1 MLQQAGRN
9 FSREYKNYIGGKW
22 VQSQAKVWT
31 DQICPLT
38 QDVIGVVPET
48 TEAEFNAVVQN
59 SADAFKTWKYVP
71 VSQKVR
77 YMLNFE
83 KLLKQHHDELASAIV
98 WEHGKSHADAKGDV
112 FRGYEIAEHACSFN
126 SLLQGETLANVA
138 KDVDI
143 TSFRTPI
150 GVCAGI
156 TPYNFPAMV
165 PLWMYPMAITAGNT
179 FLIKPSERVP
189 YTTEL
194 IIDLLQES
202 GVPAGVVNCVQGG
215 KPVVDYICDHKD
227 IRAVSFVGAN
237 GPGEYIYKRA
247 SATGKR
253 AQVNMGAKNHAIVCN
268 DADKEDTINALIGAC
283 FGSAGQRCM
292 AISVVVLV
300 GDAEEWVPAIVEK
313 AKTLT
318 IGPGSENPDI
328 GPTNNKALLQ

>member
-1 MLQQAGRN
+1 MGLILLKHYNMLQQAGRN

-156 TPYNFPAMV
+156 TPHNFPAMV
-165 PLWMYPMAITAGNT
+165 PLWMYPM
-179 FLIKPSERVP
+179 PSPPETPSSSSLPNVSPTPLSLSSTSSKSLVSPLVLLTVSRVESP
-189 YTTEL
+189 SLTT
-194 IIDLLQES
+194 
-202 GVPAGVVNCVQGG
+202 
-215 KPVVDYICDHKD
+215 
-227 IRAVSFVGAN
+227 
-237 GPGEYIYKRA
+237 
-247 SATGKR
+247 SATTKIS
-253 AQVNMGAKNHAIVCN
+253 ALSPSSVPTDPVNTSTN
-268 DADKEDTINALIGAC
+268 
-283 FGSAGQRCM
+283 
-292 AISVVVLV
+292 
-300 GDAEEWVPAIVEK
+300 VPPPPERELRSTWEPRTTPSCAMMLTR
-313 AKTLT
+313 KTLST
-318 IGPGSENPDI
+318 P
-328 GPTNNKALLQ
+328 